1 MDFSFNYGGKSIT
14 YKDLKDG
21 VIDKNLSVTVKTHKY
36 NEFDAIEWVLWFE
49 NSGEKD
55 SKIISDIN
63 DCDMIL
69 PFDIDR
75 ADRRSMYI
83 PKKTDLCVVSMNGMV
98 ESDRYW
104 ENAREC
110 FDEYTFNYDY
120 LYKLPHSTK
129 KFANRG
135 GRSSD
140 KYVPIFDVTQNNKGY
155 IVAIGWTGDWKAE
168 FTECENGVSVKTG
181 LKETNFYL
189 KPNEKVRTSSVLV
202 MEYDENEDK
211 YNKFRKLIKNHFSH
225 TACTKAEKEG
235 LFAVC
240 FFGSTPSKDMVSGL
254 KKLSENGITFD
265 EIWID
270 AGWYGKCQPNSG
282 SDWDACVGEW
292 DIHEETHPKR
302 FRDVIEE
309 GRKTGTKM
317 MFWIE
322 PERARSDSYAVKEHP
337 DWFLSLPGTTNN
349 ILNYGNKDAWNY
361 AYNLISG
368 YIEELELFC
377 LRQDFNVPLT
387 SFFAGG
393 DEPDRRGI
401 TEIKHIT
408 GMYELW
414 DRLLEKYPHLMID
427 NCSSGGRRIDIETLK
442 RSIIFFRTDYFCNDN
457 ADPEALQVHNGI
469 SKYLPYNG
477 CCAKLHDDTY
487 SFRSAYS
494 SSLGVSTTPKGSF
507 DALKKNDYIIRDLT
521 EEYKSIRKYFTKD
534 FYSYGSDY
542 YDTKSW
548 AIWHYHDAD
557 TDSGVIVAFRRCES
571 PFDNV
576 TVKLKGLNDAKEY
589 SYYNFDTKEESKGN
603 SSLTIKLAEKR
614 SSVVI
619 EYK

>member
-36 NEFDAIEWVLWFE
+36 DEFNATEWVLWFE

-55 SKIISDIN
+55 SKIISEIK

-75 ADRRSMYI
+75 AYRQNMFI

-168 FTECENGVSVKTG
+168 FTECENGVHVKTG

-189 KPNEKVRTSSVLV
+189 KPNEKVRTSSVLI

-225 TACTKAEKEG
+225 MACTKAEKEG
-235 LFAVC
+235 LFAAG
-240 FFGSTPSKDMVSGL
+240 FFGSVPSENIVRHI
-254 KKLSENGITFD
+254 KKLAENGITFD

-270 AGWYGKCQPNSG
+270 AGWYGKCQPNSM

-302 FRDVIEE
+302 FQDVLEE
-309 GRKTGTKM
+309 AKKTNSKI

-322 PERARSDSYAVKEHP
+322 PERARSNTAVINAQP

-361 AYNLISG
+361 VYDMISG
-368 YIEELELFC
+368 YIEELEISC
-377 LRQDFNVPLT
+377 YRQDYNVPLT
-387 SFFAGG
+387 SFFAGN
-393 DEPDRRGI
+393 DEPERRGI
-401 TEIKHIT
+401 TEIKHIM
-408 GMYELW
+408 GMYDLW
-414 DRLLEKYPHLMID
+414 DKLLENYPHLLID
-427 NCSSGGRRIDIETLK
+427 NCSSGGRRIDIETMK
-442 RSIIFFRTDYFCNDN
+442 RSIPFFRSDYLCNN
-457 ADPEALQVHNGI
+457 NPDPEALQVQNGI
-469 SKYLPYNG
+469 SKYFPYNG
-477 CCAKLHDDTY
+477 CSTKLCDKY
-487 SFRSAYS
+487 AFRSAYS
-494 SSLGVSTTPKGSF
+494 SSFGLSTDILTE
-507 DALKKNDYIIRDLT
+507 DDYAAARELT
-521 EEYKSIRKYFTKD
+521 EEYKLIRKYFSKD
-534 FYSYGSDY
+534 FYNYGSDY

-548 AIWHYHDAD
+548 TIWHYHDTD